1 MNRVLRT
8 EKSVLKRVE
17 YCVWIHFNKP
27 FAQLAQ
33 SPLYTRTSTTK
44 TPFPMSILTSFLQH
58 FFIGGLAI
66 AALATI
72 IEQCS
77 FGVQY
82 SSYLYA
88 ALPTVYFYLFWI
100 THQAQGQKG
109 VFHLNIHLI
118 YGSVLFIL
126 FIATVHVLNKYG
138 WSYAVSLSGGTVL
151 FCVLSVLY
159 FKYLLMR

>member
-1 MNRVLRT
+1 
-8 EKSVLKRVE
+8 
-17 YCVWIHFNKP
+17 
-27 FAQLAQ
+27 
-33 SPLYTRTSTTK
+33 
-44 TPFPMSILTSFLQH
+44 MSILTSFLQH

-126 FIATVHVLNKYG
+126 FIAAVHVLNKYG